1 MKEERCIL
9 QIDKDPKAVI
19 EPDYEKQPFKFH
31 SKLLFAFVPKEDI
44 DNFLEQVPHKVL
56 GSYDTISFQPDI
68 YEIERNGEYFTL
80 CQAPLGGP
88 ASVQLLDWLISY
100 GVKQVLTVGNAGA
113 LTDLPENE
121 MLLVKRAIR
130 DEGTSFHYMEPGQFI
145 DLNQNFLKQVED
157 VLATLNLKYDEIT
170 TWTTDGF
177 FRETPKKVAHFRQL
191 GAATVEMECA
201 SLAAC
206 AQFRKVDF
214 AQILFTADTLA
225 DIDNYDERDW
235 GYESHSAGLE
245 IGSKVLTKLGKNE

>member
-1 MKEERCIL
+1 MKKETEQPFIL
-9 QIDKDPKAVI
+9 DFDPNHHAVI
-19 EPDYEKQPFKFH
+19 EPDHDQEPFHFH
-31 SKLLFAFVPKEDI
+31 SRLLYAFVPKNEI
-44 DNFLEQVPHKVL
+44 DAFLDQHL
-56 GSYDTISFQPDI
+56 HRTIGEFESVSFSPKI
-68 YEIERNGEYFTL
+68 YEVELNGKYFTL

-100 GVKQVLTVGNAGA
+100 GVNQVLTVGNAGT

-121 MLLVKRAIR
+121 MLLVKHAIR

-157 VLATLNLKYDEIT
+157 ALATLNLKYDEIT

-177 FRETPKKVAHFRQL
+177 FRETPKRVKQFREL

-201 SLAAC
+201 GMAAC
-206 AQFRKVDF
+206 AQFRKIDF
-214 AQILFTADTLA
+214 VQILFTADTLA

-235 GYESHSAGLE
+235 GSDSHSAGLK
-245 IGSKVLTKLGKNE
+245 ICSQILSRV

>member
-100 GVKQVLTVGNAGA
+100 GVNQVLTVGNAGA